1 MPIKLS
7 GELVED
13 ARRSANQFHRSLTGQ
28 IEHWATIGR
37 AIESQLSGDA
47 LAQLLERI
55 GGTMKI
61 GRVAEAGQRQQVA
74 AVLAEFLTQSP
85 GAADNAWLHEMS
97 ARGIPLY
104 GTTAAQ
110 PGKIVRLE
118 SAGAPAAAAVPHATG

>member
-13 ARRSANQFHRSLTGQ
+13 ARSSAKLFHRSLTGQ
-28 IEHWATIGR
+28 IEHWATLGR
-37 AIESQLSGDA
+37 AIESQVSGDA
-47 LAQLLERI
+47 LAQLLERL

-61 GRVAEAGQRQQVA
+61 GRVAEAGQRKQVA
-74 AVLAEFLTQSP
+74 AVLAEFLTQAP
-85 GAADNAWLHEMS
+85 GAADNSWLHDMS
-97 ARGIPLY
+97 KRGIPLY

-118 SAGAPAAAAVPHATG
+118 PAVAPATAELAHAGS